1 MFSSEFAFLSSY
13 IFCINKTHTRLKMV
27 HVLYLF
33 LWDNL
38 IQRQSQITT
47 VNDTIDGWGVYF
59 ISEAPEGAFDRWEV
73 SIKII

>member
-1 MFSSEFAFLSSY
+1 M
-13 IFCINKTHTRLKMV
+13 
-27 HVLYLF
+27 LYLF

-73 SIKII
+73 FIKII